1 MDSTHTQRAR
11 DMDPSKMDAQQSP
24 VDPMKTVRLLVGH
37 YAAEQLTLDAG
48 PPTEWTLSV
57 VPAPAQ
63 DEDEKV
69 TFPGPRDFCPLSS
82 SAARCWL
89 AGRRSAP
96 ASTVAA
102 AGIGSPTSPG
112 IPEEIS
118 CGEFSVAEVRATTR
132 SAPPPA
138 ARLLL
143 AGASQLCRR
152 CSATQSSGS

>member
-1 MDSTHTQRAR
+1 VQSPSPRSVSTPRFRDTSADVLSLAGDEVSSSDQGDEHFVQMHAPLEEVSQLACWGSDPWLAALTLHAFVLRAQFERNGTRGMDSTHTQRAR

-69 TFPGPRDFCPLSS
+69 TLPGPL
-82 SAARCWL
+82 
-89 AGRRSAP
+89 
-96 ASTVAA
+96 
-102 AGIGSPTSPG
+102 
-112 IPEEIS
+112 
-118 CGEFSVAEVRATTR
+118 
-132 SAPPPA
+132 
-138 ARLLL
+138 
-143 AGASQLCRR
+143 
-152 CSATQSSGS
+152 

>member
-69 TFPGPRDFCPLSS
+69 TRPSLFLLSS
-82 SAARCWL
+82 AVPGSAARCWQ
-89 AGRRSAP
+89 AEESER
-96 ASTVAA
+96 T
-102 AGIGSPTSPG
+102 
-112 IPEEIS
+112 PEME
-118 CGEFSVAEVRATTR
+118 
-132 SAPPPA
+132 A
-138 ARLLL
+138 AR
-143 AGASQLCRR
+143 AVERVEFTMVSEPEPFAC
-152 CSATQSSGS
+152 TEP

>member
-1 MDSTHTQRAR
+1 MFFRAQFERNGTRGMDSTHTQRAR

-69 TFPGPRDFCPLSS
+69 TFPGPL
-82 SAARCWL
+82 
-89 AGRRSAP
+89 
-96 ASTVAA
+96 
-102 AGIGSPTSPG
+102 
-112 IPEEIS
+112 
-118 CGEFSVAEVRATTR
+118 
-132 SAPPPA
+132 
-138 ARLLL
+138 
-143 AGASQLCRR
+143 
-152 CSATQSSGS
+152 

>member
-69 TFPGPRDFCPLSS
+69 TSPAPLLLSS
-82 SAARCWL
+82 IQLS
-89 AGRRSAP
+89 
-96 ASTVAA
+96 
-102 AGIGSPTSPG
+102 
-112 IPEEIS
+112 
-118 CGEFSVAEVRATTR
+118 RA
-132 SAPPPA
+132 
-138 ARLLL
+138 LL
-143 AGASQLCRR
+143 AGGGKRADAGDGSRACRR
-152 CSATQSSGS
+152 ARRVHHGLRAGALRLHGAVSPPTDSSGKPVQLTVLSLATGRSR